1 MADTPDTPDT
11 PADATTTP
19 EEKKSFLE
27 KLGAAIPVAMT
38 AIATVLAGMSTG
50 GLSQSM
56 YWRSTAAQD
65 QAKTNDQWTFAGFK
79 RSRSFDAEIASAEL
93 DAIAGY
99 AKGEKTEP
107 TKEPELV
114 KLVRDWMASGEDKP
128 TPPPIADPG
137 IVAVLQA
144 IHHRKPEGDVLALA
158 RAVNREK
165 LEELLNETTAKSLAT
180 ETLWDDERKKA
191 RAAADKA
198 REALKTAT
206 GPARAD
212 AIAAVTAARAVQYD
226 IDNRRYRAESTMNQ
240 WVGFLTEVRVK
251 TSTATSDWHLKRS
264 YSFFT
269 AMLIAQV
276 GSVIASLGMNKKK
289 GSLSALAV
297 LFGLAAVGFGAY
309 VFLLV

>member
-1 MADTPDTPDT
+1 MADTT
-11 PADATTTP
+11 DAPKPP

-79 RSRSFDAEIASAEL
+79 RSRSFDAEVASAEL
-93 DAIAGY
+93 DAISGY
-99 AKGEKTEP
+99 AKVDKLEP
-107 TKEPELV
+107 TKEPELI
-114 KLVRDWMASGEDKP
+114 KQVRDWMASSEEKP
-128 TPPPIADPG
+128 GQPPIADAG

-144 IHHRKPEGDVLALA
+144 IHHRKPEADVLALA
-158 RAVNREK
+158 RSVNRDELEK
-165 LEELLNETTAKSLAT
+165 VLNEAMAKSLAT
-180 ETLWDDERKKA
+180 ETQWDDERKKA
-191 RAAADKA
+191 RAATDKA

-212 AIAAVTAARAVQYD
+212 AIAAVTAARGVQYD

-251 TSTATSDWHLKRS
+251 TSTATSDRHLKRS
-264 YSFFT
+264 YNFFT

-276 GSVIASLGMNKKK
+276 GSVIASLGMNRKM
-289 GSLSALAV
+289 GSLSAIAV
-297 LFGLAAVGFGAY
+297 LAGLVAVGFGAY
-309 VFLLV
+309 VFLTI

>member
-1 MADTPDTPDT
+1 MADT
-11 PADATTTP
+11 PADADKPP

-79 RSRSFDAEIASAEL
+79 RSRSFDAEVASAEL
-93 DAIAGY
+93 DAISGY
-99 AKGEKTEP
+99 AKVEKVPP

-114 KLVRDWMASGEDKP
+114 DQVRKWMASGEDKP
-128 TPPPIADPG
+128 TPPPITDAG

-144 IHHRKPEGDVLALA
+144 IHYRKPEAEVLALA
-158 RAVNREK
+158 RTVNREE
-165 LEELLNETTAKSLAT
+165 LEKILNEAAAASLAT
-180 ETLWDDERKKA
+180 ESLWDDERKKA
-191 RAAADKA
+191 RAASDKA
-198 REALKTAT
+198 REALKSAT
-206 GPARAD
+206 GPAKAD
-212 AIAAVTAARAVQYD
+212 AIAAVTAARAAQYD

-251 TSTATSDWHLKRS
+251 TSTATSDRHLKRS
-264 YSFFT
+264 YNFFT
-269 AMLIAQV
+269 AMLIAQI

-289 GSLSALAV
+289 SGLSLFAV

-309 VFLLV
+309 VFLSM